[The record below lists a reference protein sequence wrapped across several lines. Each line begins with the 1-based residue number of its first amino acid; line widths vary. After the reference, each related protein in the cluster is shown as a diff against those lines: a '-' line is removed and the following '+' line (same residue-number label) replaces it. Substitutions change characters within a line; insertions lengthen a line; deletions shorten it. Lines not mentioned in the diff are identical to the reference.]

1 MSRYF
6 KEIEENMNVDFLA
19 KLDEARRIAGIP
31 FHINS
36 AFRSKEDNE
45 RIYRELKKPVN
56 KNSSHLRGLA
66 VDISTTDS
74 RTCFIVLQSLIA
86 AGFTRM
92 GVGSNFIHVDDDK
105 EKSQNVVWT
114 Y

>member
-1 MSRYF
+1 VSVYF
-6 KEIEENMNVDFLA
+6 KEIEDNMNVAFLA

-36 AFRSKEDNE
+36 AFRTPEKNAEVGGKS
-45 RIYRELKKPVN
+45 
-56 KNSSHLRGLA
+56 NSSHLRGLA

-74 RTCFIVLQSLIA
+74 RTRFIVLQSLIA

-92 GVGSNFIHVDDDK
+92 GVASNFIHVDDDK